1 LVPKLIGTHHFMP
14 YADDMNL
21 LGNSL
26 DIMKKN
32 TESLIDVSK

>member
-1 LVPKLIGTHHFMP
+1 MP